1 MRNHSGSPPR
11 RPLGSAIVPPK
22 AARFRY
28 CPPEGRSVPL
38 LSATLKYAGILAYDD
53 FLSSLLS
60 LLSFFCTSPSALL
73 RAGQAVASCN
83 PLIFIV
89 TVCVLASLCAL
100 SVRVSLLS
108 LLSLS
113 HCLLPSDLA
122 AAHVS
127 TPSSLLSLRTSHQVI
142 HSDSNPHCPV
152 PHHTW
157 PGGMREAI
165 KFAA

>member
-1 MRNHSGSPPR
+1 M
-11 RPLGSAIVPPK
+11 
-22 AARFRY
+22 F
-28 CPPEGRSVPL
+28 
-38 LSATLKYAGILAYDD
+38 
-53 FLSSLLS
+53 SLLS
-60 LLSFFCTSPSALL
+60 FLSFFCTSPSALL
-73 RAGQAVASCN
+73 RASQAVASCN

-122 AAHVS
+122 AAHFS

-152 PHHTW
+152 PHHPW
-157 PGGMREAI
+157 PGGMREGI
-165 KFAA
+165 NISMLRELIESGRPESRGHVEDF

>member
-1 MRNHSGSPPR
+1 MGE
-11 RPLGSAIVPPK
+11 RPK
-22 AARFRY
+22 TARFRY

-73 RAGQAVASCN
+73 RASQAVASCN

-122 AAHVS
+122 AAHFS
-127 TPSSLLSLRTSHQVI
+127 DRTAHLSLRTLTQAI
-142 HSDSNPHCPV
+142 ETASNNCIPLCLS
-152 PHHTW
+152 T
-157 PGGMREAI
+157 PGPAECAKRLNN
-165 KFAA
+165 

>member
-1 MRNHSGSPPR
+1 MATD
-11 RPLGSAIVPPK
+11 LYSAIVPPK

-38 LSATLKYAGILAYDD
+38 LS
-53 FLSSLLS
+53 
-60 LLSFFCTSPSALL
+60 P
-73 RAGQAVASCN
+73 QAVASCN

-108 LLSLS
+108 LLPLS

-122 AAHVS
+122 AAHFS

-152 PHHTW
+152 PHHAW

-165 KFAA
+165 K